1 MEKVE
6 GRYVQ
11 AYIKNKDRKMKIG
24 KVPENVLK
32 RSVLK
37 QIKTKR
43 PEVILG
49 AGIGED
55 CAAVALEPDEVMVL
69 STDPITGTTAD
80 AGRWAVMVSA
90 NDIASSGAEVV
101 GMLICAML
109 PPGITEQEIRALME
123 QVESTCEELKI
134 QVVGGHTE
142 ITDGVTRPIL
152 TVTGIGKVKKDKLL
166 ATKGAKPGQDIVI
179 TKWIGLEGT
188 SILAKERKEMLLER
202 FPRHMIDEAVAY
214 EDMLSVIPE
223 AATAMKSNVSA
234 MHDITEGGVFGAL
247 WEMAESAGVGLTVD
261 LKELPIKQAT
271 VEICNF
277 FDINPYELM
286 SSGSML
292 IVTDRGHD
300 LVRELEKAH
309 IHGTVVG
316 KITDSNDRI
325 VINEG
330 ETRFLEPPKTDE
342 LYKALEI

>member
-1 MEKVE
+1 
-6 GRYVQ
+6 
-11 AYIKNKDRKMKIG
+11 MKIG

-49 AGIGED
+49 AGVGED
-55 CAAVALEPDEVMVL
+55 CAAIALEPDEVMVL

-80 AGRWAVMVSA
+80 TGRWAVMISA

-109 PPGITEQEIRALME
+109 PPDITEQEIRAVME
-123 QVESTCEELKI
+123 QIESTCEELKI

-142 ITDGVTRPIL
+142 ITDGVVRPIL
-152 TVTGIGKVKKDKLL
+152 TVTGIGKVKRDKLL

-188 SILAKERKEMLLER
+188 AILAKEREERLLKR
-202 FPRHMIDEAVAY
+202 LPRHMIDEAKTY
-214 EDMLSVIPE
+214 ERMLSVIPE

-261 LKELPIKQAT
+261 LKELPVKQAT

-292 IVTDRGHD
+292 IVTDKGHD
-300 LVRELEKAH
+300 LVRELEKVH
-309 IHGTVVG
+309 IHGAVVG

-325 VINEG
+325 VVNGE

-342 LYKALEI
+342 LYKALAI

>member
-1 MEKVE
+1 
-6 GRYVQ
+6 
-11 AYIKNKDRKMKIG
+11 MKIG

-49 AGIGED
+49 AGVGED
-55 CAAVALEPDEVMVL
+55 CAAIALEPDEVMVL

-80 AGRWAVMVSA
+80 TGRWAVMISA

-109 PPGITEQEIRALME
+109 PPDITEQEIRAVME
-123 QVESTCEELKI
+123 QIESTCEELKI

-142 ITDGVTRPIL
+142 ITDGVVRPIL
-152 TVTGIGKVKKDKLL
+152 TVTGIGKVKRDKLL

-188 SILAKERKEMLLER
+188 AILAKEREERLLKR
-202 FPRHMIDEAVAY
+202 FPRHMIDEAKTY
-214 EDMLSVIPE
+214 ERMLSVIPE

-247 WEMAESAGVGLTVD
+247 WEMAESAGGGLTVD
-261 LKELPIKQAT
+261 LKELPVKQAT

-292 IVTDRGHD
+292 IVTDKGHD
-300 LVRELEKAH
+300 LVRELEKVH
-309 IHGTVVG
+309 IHGAVVG

-325 VINEG
+325 VVNGE

-342 LYKALEI
+342 LYKALAI

>member
-1 MEKVE
+1 
-6 GRYVQ
+6 
-11 AYIKNKDRKMKIG
+11 MKIG

-32 RSVLK
+32 RSILK
-37 QIKTKR
+37 QIRTKR
-43 PEVILG
+43 PEVLVG
-49 AGIGED
+49 AGVGED
-55 CAAVALEPDEVMVL
+55 CAAIALKEDEVIVL
-69 STDPITGTTAD
+69 STDPITGTTQD
-80 AGRWAVMVSA
+80 MGKWAVTVSA

-101 GMLICAML
+101 GMLVCAML
-109 PPGITEQEIRALME
+109 PPDIQEPEIKKVME
-123 QVESTCEELKI
+123 QIAASCEELKI

-142 ITDGVTRPIL
+142 ITDAVTRPVL
-152 TVTGIGKVKKDKLL
+152 TLTGIGKVHKDRLL
-166 ATKGAKPGQDIVI
+166 ATGGAKPGQDVVI

-188 SILAKERKEMLLER
+188 SILAKEREESLLKQ
-202 FPRHMIDEAVAY
+202 FPRHLVDEAKDY
-214 EDMLSVIPE
+214 EKMMSVIPE
-223 AATAMKSNVSA
+223 AAIAVKSNVSA

-261 LKELPIKQAT
+261 LKKLPIKQTT
-271 VEICNF
+271 VEICNY

-292 IVTDRGHD
+292 IAVDNGYD
-300 LVRELEKAH
+300 LVRKLEREH

-325 VINEG
+325 VINGE

>member
-1 MEKVE
+1 
-6 GRYVQ
+6 
-11 AYIKNKDRKMKIG
+11 MKIG
-24 KVPENVLK
+24 KVPESVLK

-55 CAAVALEPDEVMVL
+55 CAAIALEPDEVMVL

-80 AGRWAVMVSA
+80 TGRWAVMISA
-90 NDIASSGAEVV
+90 NDIASSGAEVI

-109 PPGITEQEIRALME
+109 PPDITEQEIRAVME
-123 QVESTCEELKI
+123 QIESTCEELKI

-142 ITDGVTRPIL
+142 ITDGVVRPIL
-152 TVTGIGKVKKDKLL
+152 TVTGIGKVKRDKLL
-166 ATKGAKPGQDIVI
+166 ATKGARPGQDIVI

-188 SILAKERKEMLLER
+188 AILAKEREEMLLKR
-202 FPRHMIDEAVAY
+202 FPRHMIDEAKTY
-214 EDMLSVIPE
+214 EEMLSVIPE

-261 LKELPIKQAT
+261 LKELPVKQAT

-292 IVTDRGHD
+292 IVTDKGHD

-309 IHGTVVG
+309 IHGAVVG

-325 VINEG
+325 VVNGE

-342 LYKALEI
+342 LYKALAI

>member
-1 MEKVE
+1 
-6 GRYVQ
+6 
-11 AYIKNKDRKMKIG
+11 MKIG

-49 AGIGED
+49 AGVGED
-55 CAAVALEPDEVMVL
+55 CAAIALEPDEVMVL

-80 AGRWAVMVSA
+80 TGRWAVMVSA

-109 PPGITEQEIRALME
+109 PPDITEQEIRALME
-123 QVESTCEELKI
+123 QIEKTCEELGI

-142 ITDGVTRPIL
+142 ITDGVVRPIL
-152 TVTGIGKVKKDKLL
+152 TVTGIGKVKRDKLL

-188 SILAKERKEMLLER
+188 AILAKEREEMLLKR
-202 FPRHMIDEAVAY
+202 FPRHMIDEAKTY
-214 EDMLSVIPE
+214 EEMLSVIPE

-261 LKELPIKQAT
+261 LKELPVKQAT

-292 IVTDRGHD
+292 IVTDNGHD

-325 VINEG
+325 VVNGE